1 MDAFAR
7 LVRSLVRERV
17 RFVVIGLSGAN
28 YYARSGGDLFVTQ
41 DRDLYLPLDPA
52 NVLAAWKAC
61 EAAGFDLLVGREPL
75 DQPRDR
81 RLAERVV
88 ATRALVRATNGA
100 GLDVDLT
107 LVMTGFD
114 FDRVWAGRRLF
125 RVDEVEIPVARLR
138 HIVESKRLTGRQ
150 KGPTL
155 PGRSRGHDPRPHGC
169 RSAGDVYR
177 CPEAPENQAKARS
190 SPSSRALT
198 LQFPPLSYRLSRY
211 ATSAARA
218 SASSARKRSRASCAS
233 PPWAEIA
240 SASVAAR
247 PSWW

>member
-61 EAAGFDLLVGREPL
+61 EAAGCDLLVGREPL

-150 KGPTL
+150 KDRL
-155 PGRSRGHDPRPHGC
+155 FLAAHADMIRDLMDADRRGTSTGVRKPR
-169 RSAGDVYR
+169 RTR
-177 CPEAPENQAKARS
+177 Q
-190 SPSSRALT
+190 
-198 LQFPPLSYRLSRY
+198 
-211 ATSAARA
+211 
-218 SASSARKRSRASCAS
+218 KR
-233 PPWAEIA
+233 
-240 SASVAAR
+240 AAR
-247 PSWW
+247 PRRAR